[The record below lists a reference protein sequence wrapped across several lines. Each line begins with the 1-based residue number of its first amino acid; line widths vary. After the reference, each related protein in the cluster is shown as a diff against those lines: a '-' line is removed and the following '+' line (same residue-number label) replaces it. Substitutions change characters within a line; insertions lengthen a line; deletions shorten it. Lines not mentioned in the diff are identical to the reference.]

1 MFQIFQFL
9 YDISFACFLFY
20 PIILFDLIINFLY
33 LVLFCYLFFRFR
45 WISRRNPFFWVRLNN
60 WHSKIL
66 FSKFYVT
73 NFVSLKS
80 FRNILNSKKI
90 RFFQYQ
96 SSKSNDKSRIMH
108 VQCKNFCIIL
118 FNYFDQLDRLDCRY

>member
-1 MFQIFQFL
+1 MFFI
-9 YDISFACFLFY
+9 LFY
-20 PIILFDLIINFLY
+20 PIILFNLIINFLY

-45 WISRRNPFFWVRLNN
+45 WISRHNPFFWVRLGN

-73 NFVSLKS
+73 NFISLKS
-80 FRNILNSKKI
+80 FRNILNSKKSD
-90 RFFQYQ
+90 FFNNSLRKAMTNQELCI
-96 SSKSNDKSRIMH
+96 ST